1 MTQTNLTITQKYK
14 AKYLYIYINNSCSW
28 GENGRTTW
36 CTCSCPCN
44 QQTSHVREPT
54 NESHKFLEFIV
65 QVRTSPNVNTKRNE
79 NFSCG
84 VIKKQSHFLLLQ
96 SLWSPSIS
104 GESMVRP
111 EGLLSG
117 WDCVRCDWW
126 RYETTLNVWMNGAR
140 NERTYV
146 YGNDDDT
153 LFSSCIPSCPVPV
166 WFFSRQKFIGCE
178 HKFIH
183 KTPTIQWIYTRCM
196 DGWLSGWMIFGWV
209 SKTRSIIHARVRIR
223 IVLKL

>member
-1 MTQTNLTITQKYK
+1 MYLFLPLQSTNVTCKRTRERIPQVSWVYCTSANFAKCKYK
-14 AKYLYIYINNSCSW
+14 TKWKFFLW
-28 GENGRTTW
+28 G
-36 CTCSCPCN
+36 
-44 QQTSHVREPT
+44 
-54 NESHKFLEFIV
+54 HKETV
-65 QVRTSPNVNTKRNE
+65 T
-79 NFSCG
+79 
-84 VIKKQSHFLLLQ
+84 FLLLQ
-96 SLWSPSIS
+96 SLWSLSIS

-196 DGWLSGWMIFGWV
+196 DGWMDGWLVVWLDDFWMGQQNSEHHSRARTHPYCFETVRQTCRCRCWSGLVMMLFG
-209 SKTRSIIHARVRIR
+209 
-223 IVLKL
+223 KLTKLPK